1 MRVLLADNRQEVRSA
16 LRLRLEEEPDFI
28 IVGEVTK
35 AGEILEQARS
45 TCADVILI
53 DCELIGPKASE
64 VVPALHALCPQILII
79 TLCSH
84 PEMKQAALA
93 AGADAFISKWDS
105 PESLLTTIK
114 DCYSQQ
120 KTYLEQISS

>member
-16 LRLRLEEEPDFI
+16 LRLRLEEEPDFV

-35 AGEILEQARS
+35 SGEIQEQAIA
-45 TCADVILI
+45 TCADVVLI
-53 DCELIGPKASE
+53 DCELIGYKAKE
-64 VVPALHALCPQILII
+64 IVPALHHLCPQMLII
-79 TLCSH
+79 ALCSR
-84 PEMKQAALA
+84 PEMKQVALA
-93 AGADAFISKWDS
+93 AGADAFISKSDS

-120 KTYLEQISS
+120 KKHLE